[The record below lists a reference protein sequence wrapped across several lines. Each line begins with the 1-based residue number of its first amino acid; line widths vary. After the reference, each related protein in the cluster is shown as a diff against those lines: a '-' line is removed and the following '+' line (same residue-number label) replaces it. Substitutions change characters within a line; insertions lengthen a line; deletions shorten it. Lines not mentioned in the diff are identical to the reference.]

1 VPERPQPSNSIH
13 DAQMSIGSLLIG
25 QPMETRL
32 NVNHNEYAMALLSAL
47 EVEIQKIKAAGGVPE
62 SQAELI
68 GLQNLAGVT
77 VDGQPVPGNGALN
90 HIMLFGQDEQNKA
103 ETKQLNDQLGKLMNE
118 VKAFAQ
124 RLQEQQ
130 QSQNGNGAPQLDAE
144 TQQKI
149 ISMQALTDSKMEA
162 NAKSNAQ
169 RTAVRQVQDERKIQR
184 DDQQFQ
190 QDMAQKEQEHRLD
203 LAAEAQ
209 KSQLEVS
216 KAAKLAEIEVKKS
229 EQQAEKAAKQTNEKS
244 KTKPS
249 AA

>member
-1 VPERPQPSNSIH
+1 
-13 DAQMSIGSLLIG
+13 M
-25 QPMETRL
+25 
-32 NVNHNEYAMALLSAL
+32 
-47 EVEIQKIKAAGGVPE
+47 
-62 SQAELI
+62 
-68 GLQNLAGVT
+68 NL
-77 VDGQPVPGNGALN
+77 
-90 HIMLFGQDEQNKA
+90 
-103 ETKQLNDQLGKLMNE
+103 

-130 QSQNGNGAPQLDAE
+130 QSQNGNGAPQLDPE

-190 QDMAQKEQEHRLD
+190 QDMAHKEQEHRLD